1 MIQTNQWVKGLDAS
15 PRKSQPRLDNESAP
29 IQQPPDR
36 DANTPRSRPLP
47 GSAKRIQAR
56 PFVSAQHGL
65 RVYTL
70 PNSLLF
76 RAMLPPCPSRP
87 PPVRRERVK
96 PSSRA
101 KRSNPLPRSDYYSPF
116 PPPTFFSK
124 AEIGVSPETSGD
136 KANRIQQDA
145 GKKTPLQVLMQ
156 VVRCPD
162 VVIEKLRNPPKLY
175 RAVF

>member
-1 MIQTNQWVKGLDAS
+1 MRAPGRAS
-15 PRKSQPRLDNESAP
+15 LAS
-29 IQQPPDR
+29 
-36 DANTPRSRPLP
+36 TTSRP
-47 GSAKRIQAR
+47 Q
-56 PFVSAQHGL
+56 
-65 RVYTL
+65 Y
-70 PNSLLF
+70 NSLPTETQTLRGRVPCQDLPKGSKLAHLSRLSMASSCIHYQIAF
-76 RAMLPPCPSRP
+76 YSEQCSPPCPSRP

-101 KRSNPLPRSDYYSPF
+101 KRPNPLPRSDYYSPF